1 MKKNLLSILFVTG
14 FLLVSNA
21 ASSAGIPI
29 FYSNG
34 TQFAELCDLPEEA
47 IDAYGEKLSFGVA
60 FEQFSLM
67 WVPMW
72 NYGETQYV
80 LIAENGN
87 DAYTL
92 DEEDLQYLKEE
103 CGIDTD
109 KSPASQ
115 IPFWHKIG
123 GKLIWGALL
132 AFLIWGSIGKKKE
145 ENEELALDEEDLSSD
160 NETVADEAEEEE
172 EEEELADDETA
183 ADDKK
188 EA

>member
-1 MKKNLLSILFVTG
+1 MKKNLLSTLLIAG
-14 FLLVSNA
+14 FLLVSNVVSA
-21 ASSAGIPI
+21 AGIPI

-34 TQFAELCDLPEEA
+34 TQFAKLSDLPEETKEVF
-47 IDAYGEKLSFGVA
+47 GEKLSFGVA
-60 FEQFSLM
+60 FDQFSIM

-72 NYGETQYV
+72 NYGEVQYV

-109 KSPASQ
+109 KNPASR

-145 ENEELALDEEDLSSD
+145 ENEELTLDEEDSPSD
-160 NETVADEAEEEE
+160 DADEAETEEDE
-172 EEEELADDETA
+172 AADDET
-183 ADDKK
+183 
-188 EA
+188 EANEEEEA